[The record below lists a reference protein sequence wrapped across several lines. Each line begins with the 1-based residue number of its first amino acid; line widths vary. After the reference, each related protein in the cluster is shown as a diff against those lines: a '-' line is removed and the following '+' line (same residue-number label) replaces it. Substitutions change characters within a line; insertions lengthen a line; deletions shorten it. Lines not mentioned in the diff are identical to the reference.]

1 MKTRITRKL
10 HCFFTSPQLADIVAC
25 LAVLVGAG
33 VRASAGVEGGYHGV
47 GGVGAGCR
55 STGKGED
62 TADSEGGGT
71 GSRGCSSQTG
81 ALRGSVAGPVETA
94 GALTVDVR
102 EPDDVQN

>member
-55 STGKGED
+55 STGEGED

-81 ALRGSVAGPVETA
+81 ALRGSVASSISAASACADV
-94 GALTVDVR
+94 VR
-102 EPDDVQN
+102 EP